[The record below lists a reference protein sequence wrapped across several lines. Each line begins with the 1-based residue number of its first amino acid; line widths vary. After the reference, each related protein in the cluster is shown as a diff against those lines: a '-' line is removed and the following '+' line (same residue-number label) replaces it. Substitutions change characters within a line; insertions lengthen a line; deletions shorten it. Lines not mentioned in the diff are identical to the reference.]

1 MNTAVPSKS
10 TASLDQVLGAVKQ
23 THQLLGCRTCGLA
36 SMFAEA
42 VKPSSGAR

>member
-23 THQLLGCRTCGLA
+23 THQLLGCRTCGLM
-36 SMFAEA
+36 STFAEPVRA
-42 VKPSSGAR
+42 SSAAR